1 MLNEERDL
9 RQRISAKD
17 VAKLAG
23 VSRAAVSRTFG
34 DGQVSAK
41 VRLRVMEA
49 AEELGYRP
57 NAIARSL
64 IGGKSDIIAL
74 ITAGRDSIHNTMLIE
89 KLTLE
94 VTVRGKRALVIPATS
109 DTDIDESILNAA
121 DYLVDAIAV
130 IGGTVSPKIVKRLS
144 SLGVPIFLYER
155 HVPDSDLECVVGDNV
170 LGGRLAAHYLARSGR
185 SKIAMITKPLA
196 TFSNKARR
204 DGFASGLKDAGVDL
218 FATVFGEQGFDGGFA
233 AAVEVFSARQLP
245 DAIFCF
251 NDEMALGALQAAAVM
266 NLSVPRDVA
275 VIGYDNIPMAGW
287 PIFNLT
293 TIHNAIDQPAKVLLD
308 RIFARIEG
316 AKPQSEP
323 HTIRPELIVRG
334 TA

>member
-1 MLNEERDL
+1 M

-34 DGQVSAK
+34 GGQVSAK
-41 VRLRVMEA
+41 VRQRVIEA

-64 IGGKSDIIAL
+64 IGGKSDIVAIV
-74 ITAGRDSIHNTMLIE
+74 TAGRDSIHNTMLIE
-89 KLTLE
+89 KLIVA
-94 VTVRGKRALVIPATS
+94 VTVRGKRALVIPATA
-109 DTDIDESILNAA
+109 DMDIDESILNAA

-130 IGGTVSPKIVKRLS
+130 IGGTVSPKIVKRLGN
-144 SLGVPIFLYER
+144 LGVPIFLYER
-155 HVPDSDLECVVGDNV
+155 DVSDADVECIIGDNA
-170 LGGRLAAHYLARSGR
+170 LGGRLAAHYLVRSKR
-185 SKIAMITKPLA
+185 KKIAMITKPLM
-196 TFSNKARR
+196 TFSNKARSS
-204 DGFASGLKDAGVDL
+204 GFSSGLEDSGVEL
-218 FATVFGEQGFDGGFA
+218 FATSFGEQGFDGGYSA
-233 AAVEVFSARQLP
+233 AMELYSAPEVP

-251 NDEMALGALQAAAVM
+251 NDEMALGAFQAAAVM
-266 NLSVPRDVA
+266 NLSVPSDVA
-275 VIGYDNIPMAGW
+275 IIGYDNIPMASW

-293 TIHNAIDQPAKVLLD
+293 TIHNAIDRPINILLD
-308 RIFARIEG
+308 RIFERIDG
-316 AKPQSEP
+316 DKPQLET

>member
-1 MLNEERDL
+1 V
-9 RQRISAKD
+9 SAKD
-17 VAKLAG
+17 VAELAG

-41 VRLRVMEA
+41 VRQRVVAA

-89 KLTLE
+89 KLVLE

-130 IGGTVSPKIVKRLS
+130 IGGTVSPEIVSRLS
-144 SLGVPIFLYER
+144 NLGVPIFLYER
-155 HVPDSDLECVVGDNV
+155 HIPDSNLECVVGDNT
-170 LGGRLAAHYLARSGR
+170 LGGRLAAHYLVRSGHA
-185 SKIAMITKPLA
+185 KPAMITKPLM
-196 TFSNKARR
+196 TFSNKARSN
-204 DGFASGLKDAGVDL
+204 GFSSGLKDAGVDL
-218 FATVFGEQGFDGGFA
+218 FATAFGEQGFDGGFSA
-233 AAVEVFSARQLP
+233 AIEIFSARELP

-251 NDEMALGALQAAAVM
+251 NDEMALGALQAATVM
-266 NLSVPRDVA
+266 NLSVPGDVA
-275 VIGYDNIPMAGW
+275 IIGYDNIPMAGW

-293 TIHNAIDQPAKVLLD
+293 TIHNAIDGPAKILLD
-308 RIFARIEG
+308 RIFARIDGGRPEH
-316 AKPQSEP
+316 AP